1 MVEDEV
7 IIVAVRWYLTY
18 PLSNR
23 QICELLHDRGIVVA
37 PSTVMRWVLRYA
49 PEFEKRWRRYEK
61 TVGLS
66 WRVDETYIKV
76 SGEWTYLYRA
86 VDSDGRTVAFF
97 LSKRRD
103 VHAAKVLFRHA
114 LHKHGDPLSIT
125 LDAYALLIG
134 GKNRV

>member
-1 MVEDEV
+1 MKS
-7 IIVAVRWYLTY
+7 AGR
-18 PLSNR
+18 P
-23 QICELLHDRGIVVA
+23 
-37 PSTVMRWVLRYA
+37 
-49 PEFEKRWRRYEK
+49 YEK

-66 WRVDETYIKV
+66 WRVDGTYIKV

-86 VDSDGRTVAFF
+86 VDSDGRTVDFF

-103 VHAAKVLFRHA
+103 LHAAKVLFRHA

-134 GKNRV
+134 GKTGFKRKVPLFRLTLEEGREVDLGLAGKVGNSHIHRVFR